1 MKKTLSD
8 TLHCMSPQ
16 LVVVDLN
23 KSILFYT
30 EQLGFTVNF
39 RYEEF
44 YAGLGCGGHSI
55 HLKAGSPSQE
65 EMTRRRANEDV
76 ALTFGVTDLDAIY
89 ETVLS
94 KDIEVIQPLRKMPY
108 GREFF
113 VSDPDG
119 YILAFFDVTA

>member
-16 LVVVDLN
+16 LVVGDLE

-30 EQLGFTVNF
+30 EQLGFTLNF
-39 RYEEF
+39 RHKDF
-44 YAGLGCGGHSI
+44 YAGLGCLEHSI

-65 EMTRRRANEDV
+65 EMAKKRRNEDV
-76 ALTFGVTDLDAIY
+76 ALIFGVTDLDALY

-108 GREFF
+108 GREFY

-119 YILAFFDVTA
+119 YLLAFFDVAT

>member
-1 MKKTLSD
+1 MKTLSD

-16 LVVVDLN
+16 LVVGDLE

-39 RYEEF
+39 RHEDF
-44 YAGLGCGGHSI
+44 YAGLGCVEHSI
-55 HLKAGSPSQE
+55 HLKAGRPSQE
-65 EMTRRRANEDV
+65 EIARRKENEDV

-89 ETVLS
+89 EIVLA

-108 GREFF
+108 GREFY
-113 VSDPDG
+113 VSDPDDH
-119 YILAFFDVTA
+119 ILAFYDVAN